1 MKKWW
6 KNLKEKEAVEKI
18 KKLEEQAL
26 QYKQENEKLKRL
38 IEPLLE
44 NKSELSKKQENS
56 ETTETITDSVDK
68 EYYTEVK
75 KKTKKKL
82 NKCNGHGHDRGEES
96 PKKIRSDILEQDKST
111 YSVNKRPV
119 KRSRKRCHFCRKR
132 GHLQRDCI
140 NKRVLRR
147 WLRDEAR
154 EMY

>member
-1 MKKWW
+1 MAKWW
-6 KNLKEKEAVEKI
+6 KNLKEKEAAEKI
-18 KKLEEQAL
+18 KKLEERAL
-26 QYKQENEKLKRL
+26 QYIQENEKLERL

-44 NKSELSKKQENS
+44 NKSELSKQQENS

-82 NKCNGHGHDRGEES
+82 NKCNGHGHNRGEES
-96 PKKIRSDILEQDKST
+96 PKKIRPDILEQDQST
-111 YSVNKRPV
+111 YSVNERPV

-132 GHLQRDCI
+132 GHLQKDCLS
-140 NKRVLRR
+140 KRVLRR